1 MVELEGTVRP
11 CVNHL
16 RSCAGACVPPGTA
29 GRSPRLAATPARPW
43 PPAGTWEWGGGG
55 GGRANEHTVQC
66 APVTPR
72 GFAGPS
78 PHSRG
83 EVLLPCCCAVGKRQ
97 LCTRRARQMDTLTWC
112 ARATA
117 ARCATSSAAARC
129 MLRFHTRSGVSLDC
143 SSTTVWFALGRSGQT
158 HSSSC
163 CSTHQ
168 DPLALP
174 GTEWQADQPACLRQ
188 RRHSG
193 LARPVSHSRHQTR
206 RQQLAA
212 VGKRK
217 DGPAGQPLH
226 EQMVPAA
233 RNPCTGA
240 GVTLLHPNFRALEP
254 VLATT
259 LQSLRPSPE
268 QQCDARAVQR
278 VRRQAGQQGGSCHSC
293 RFKRLS
299 LLLRHCGGCRSD
311 RPSANAKPSTRA

>member
-1 MVELEGTVRP
+1 MRE
-11 CVNHL
+11 
-16 RSCAGACVPPGTA
+16 
-29 GRSPRLAATPARPW
+29 
-43 PPAGTWEWGGGG
+43 PPAKLRRCMCPTWNCREKPSAGCHSSAPVAACRDVGVGWWW

-212 VGKRK
+212 VGRK
-217 DGPAGQPLH
+217 KDAQLCVSRCTSKWCQRPGTLAQ
-226 EQMVPAA
+226 EQSH
-233 RNPCTGA
+233 
-240 GVTLLHPNFRALEP
+240 TLLHPTLELLQP

-259 LQSLRPSPE
+259 LQPLLPSPE
-268 QQCDARAVQR
+268 QERDARTVQLM
-278 VRRQAGQQGGSCHSC
+278 RR
-293 RFKRLS
+293 
-299 LLLRHCGGCRSD
+299 
-311 RPSANAKPSTRA
+311 